1 MLNVG
6 SLLSE
11 LLILYKGRGQNQE
24 VSEMFKSIPSGSRP
38 ITAGVLLVL
47 TLCFGSCSTKSQIVG
62 RWSYNVTGIA
72 GMPAAV
78 WTFSSDNRCHWQE
91 TVSGADCTYTISD
104 DGTVKISFSG
114 GQRAEG
120 KLDGGKLTLK
130 AFGKPPVVLTK
141 E

>member
-1 MLNVG
+1 
-6 SLLSE
+6 
-11 LLILYKGRGQNQE
+11 
-24 VSEMFKSIPSGSRP
+24 MFKTISSRGRF
-38 ITAGVLLVL
+38 ITAGALLVS
-47 TLCFGSCSTKSQIVG
+47 TLSFGSCSAKSQIVG

-78 WTFSSDNRCHWQE
+78 WNFSEGNRCHWKGG

-114 GQRAEG
+114 EQRAEG

-130 AFGKPPVVLTK
+130 AFGEPPVVLTK